1 MTARSFRSD
10 DVVLTTVEL
19 TWIEKRI
26 EHWVRFGHPVEDR
39 ILDRRRRLMSFT
51 PDSIFAFIRWAA
63 NDFGT
68 VVSCIDIVRAVGVQ
82 EACQTVPFVRPGGES
97 LLRQSGW
104 PKVRRVLKAID
115 GVEALGIDPTTA
127 CPDHWRHLHHRLT
140 AAQEP
145 RPYTRERHAGW
156 LRRRAAS

>member
-1 MTARSFRSD
+1 MTARSFRPD
-10 DVVLTTVEL
+10 DAVLTSVEL

-26 EHWVRFGHPVEDR
+26 EHWIRFGHPVEDR
-39 ILDRRRRLMSFT
+39 ILDRRRRLMSFA
-51 PDSIFAFIRWAA
+51 PDSVFAFIRWAA

-68 VVSCIDIVRAVGVQ
+68 VVSCIDIVRAVRAQ

-104 PKVRRVLKAID
+104 PKVRRVLEAID
-115 GVEALGIDPTTA
+115 GVEVLGIDPTTA

-145 RPYTRERHAGW
+145 RSYTRERHEAW
-156 LRRRAAS
+156 LRRGAVS

>member
-1 MTARSFRSD
+1 MTAGSFRPTD
-10 DVVLTTVEL
+10 HALTTVEL

-26 EHWVRFGHPVEDR
+26 EHWVRFGHPAEDR
-39 ILDRRRRLMSFT
+39 ILDRRRRLMSFA
-51 PDSIFAFIRWAA
+51 PDSVFAFIRWAA

-68 VVSCIDIVRAVGVQ
+68 VVSCIDIVRAVGAQ

-104 PKVRRVLKAID
+104 PKVRRVLEAID
-115 GVEALGIDPTTA
+115 GVEALGIDPAIA

-140 AAQEP
+140 ARQEP
-145 RPYTRERHAGW
+145 RPYTPERHSAW
-156 LRRRAAS
+156 LRRREAS

>member
-1 MTARSFRSD
+1 MTAPSFRPD
-10 DVVLTTVEL
+10 DAALTTVEL

-51 PDSIFAFIRWAA
+51 PDSVFAFIRWAT

-68 VVSCIDIVRAVGVQ
+68 VVSCIDIVRAVGAS
-82 EACQTVPFVRPGGES
+82 ETCQTVPFVRPGGES
-97 LLRQSGW
+97 LLRQTGW
-104 PKVRRVLKAID
+104 PKVRRVLEAID
-115 GVEALGIDPTTA
+115 GVEALGIDPATA
-127 CPDHWRHLHHRLT
+127 CPDHWRHLHHRLA

-145 RPYTRERHAGW
+145 RPYTRERHAAW
-156 LRRRAAS
+156 LRRGAVS

>member
-1 MTARSFRSD
+1 MTTLSFRLANHA
-10 DVVLTTVEL
+10 LTTVEL
-19 TWIEKRI
+19 TWIEKCI
-26 EHWVRFGHPVEDR
+26 EHWIRFGHPVEDR

-51 PDSIFAFIRWAA
+51 PDSVFAFIRWAA

-68 VVSCIDIVRAVGVQ
+68 VVSCIDIVRAVGAQ

-104 PKVRRVLKAID
+104 PKVRRVLEAID
-115 GVEALGIDPTTA
+115 GVEALGIDPAAA

-140 AAQEP
+140 EAQEP
-145 RPYTRERHAGW
+145 RLYTRERHEAW
-156 LRRRAAS
+156 LRRGAVS